1 MPLLV
6 RPYLS
11 LRRGSSV
18 HTGPVVQSSLAC
30 HAFSGEIELIGM
42 ARGTPNQGTGPGGL
56 RFPQI
61 TYSKDWTGKDKELSA
76 FKLHELVRSI
86 PILRKAKSAHRDQ
99 GVM

>member
-11 LRRGSSV
+11 LCRGASI

-42 ARGTPNQGTGPGGL
+42 GTPNQGTGL
-56 RFPQI
+56 VEI
-61 TYSKDWTGKDKELSA
+61 TTNPDFSRISVVEL
-76 FKLHELVRSI
+76 K
-86 PILRKAKSAHRDQ
+86 
-99 GVM
+99 